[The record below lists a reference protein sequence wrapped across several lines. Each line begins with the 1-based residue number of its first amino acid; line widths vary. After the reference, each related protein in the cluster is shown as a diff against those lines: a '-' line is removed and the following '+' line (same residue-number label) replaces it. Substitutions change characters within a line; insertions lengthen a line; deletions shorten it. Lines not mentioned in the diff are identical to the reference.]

1 MDHWIFGALIGLL
14 GGVAIAFLNFALS
27 RAVIRKKPAVYA
39 SFSIVRQVIHI
50 LYLVALYL
58 LAPLTPWGRVELL
71 VGGVIGMTLPML
83 LLTPRLVREMRQ
95 ASLTERT
102 AGSAQRQAPP
112 EEAASQRTEGNAGA
126 QQSPR
131 QAPPGGEKQTE
142 DESEVIDRG

>member
-95 ASLTERT
+95 ASPT
-102 AGSAQRQAPP
+102 SISP
-112 EEAASQRTEGNAGA
+112 
-126 QQSPR
+126 SPR
-131 QAPPGGEKQTE
+131 ASSPN
-142 DESEVIDRG
+142 SSAAAA